1 LKPHILIVLPLLV
14 SSTVFAAERYTEVW
28 NPPEAQASK
37 SKAKARNVVPV
48 QTKKKRKSMTTV
60 KKVADKTSVVQ
71 TAPVPRTKTAPKQ
84 SEPSLIL
91 PRKIGP
97 NGQVLRVAY
106 PGG

>member
-1 LKPHILIVLPLLV
+1 
-14 SSTVFAAERYTEVW
+14 
-28 NPPEAQASK
+28 
-37 SKAKARNVVPV
+37 
-48 QTKKKRKSMTTV
+48 MTTV